1 MDSNIKNIFFQATEL
16 DEYQRKQ
23 LISLLSASLLTDIS
37 KKDVIKFMQIL
48 EEEAWRYTMLE
59 CVKNA

>member
-1 MDSNIKNIFFQATEL
+1 MESNVQNIFFQATEL

-37 KKDVIKFMQIL
+37 KKDVINFMQIL
-48 EEEAWRYTMLE
+48 EEEAWVTKQTRSY
-59 CVKNA
+59 